1 MQLRRMFCCREAFKP
16 EAVGEMRMETCA
28 IYRRPFCPI
37 GCAPLICCAQHNLR
51 TLAQRCADSLNMFCL
66 KAVRRSGCSLAHA
79 SLCHGFSSSS
89 RWVLRLTP
97 APPAALPT
105 AAPDPHLDL
114 ALPLP
119 LFA

>member
-51 TLAQRCADSLNMFCL
+51 ALAQRCADALNMF
-66 KAVRRSGCSLAHA
+66 V
-79 SLCHGFSSSS
+79 
-89 RWVLRLTP
+89 
-97 APPAALPT
+97 
-105 AAPDPHLDL
+105 
-114 ALPLP
+114 
-119 LFA
+119 